1 MTCVK
6 ICGLRRKEDIDYVN
20 LYKPQFAGFVFAESR
35 RKVSKE
41 TARMLVKALLPL
53 IKSVGIFVNEKKET
67 VAEIVKYTGLD
78 CVQLHGDETPEYV
91 EKLKELLGRI
101 TEKRIEI
108 WKAVRVKNKESL
120 EIISEFDVDAF
131 LLDAY
136 VEGSYGGAGAVFDW
150 QLAADVAAG
159 HERIILAGGLNP
171 ENVKTA
177 VAKVKPYGVDVSS
190 GVETDGFKD
199 AEKIRDFIMKVREA
213 DGGVLS

>member
-1 MTCVK
+1 
-6 ICGLRRKEDIDYVN
+6 
-20 LYKPQFAGFVFAESR
+20 
-35 RKVSKE
+35 
-41 TARMLVKALLPL
+41 
-53 IKSVGIFVNEKKET
+53 
-67 VAEIVKYTGLD
+67 
-78 CVQLHGDETPEYV
+78 
-91 EKLKELLGRI
+91 
-101 TEKRIEI
+101 
-108 WKAVRVKNKESL
+108 
-120 EIISEFDVDAF
+120 VDAF